1 LETFFVSKVSIVY
14 LHSIMR
20 DKIVEKSR
28 ELFVTLGFKSVT
40 MDDIANNLGISKK
53 TLYVHFKNKTAL
65 VKEVTLTV
73 IGYITN
79 GINQICIKE
88 ENPIKEIFEIKNFVM
103 EYLKDEKSAP
113 QYQLQ
118 KYYPSI
124 YATLK
129 QQQFELMEDCV
140 KGNLTKGIQ
149 LGLYRKDIS
158 IEFASRIYFHGVI
171 GVKDKDLFP
180 TSLFPTNELMVSY
193 LDYHLRGICSNK
205 GIEFLENQLKKN
217 H

>member
-1 LETFFVSKVSIVY
+1 METFIVSKVSIVY
-14 LHSIMR
+14 LYSIMR
-20 DKIVEKSR
+20 DKIIEKSR
-28 ELFVTLGFKSVT
+28 ELFLTLGFKSIT
-40 MDDIANNLGISKK
+40 MDEIANSLGVSKK

-73 IGYITN
+73 IDFITN

-118 KYYPSI
+118 KYYPRI

-129 QQQFELMEDCV
+129 QKQFELMEDCV
-140 KGNLTKGIQ
+140 KENLKKGIH
-149 LGLYRKDIS
+149 LNLYRKDIN

-171 GVKDKDLFP
+171 GVKDRDLFP
-180 TSLFPTNELMVSY
+180 LTHFSSTELMNYY
-193 LDYHLRGICSNK
+193 LEYHLRGICSEK
-205 GIEFLENQLKKN
+205 GVEILENQLKKN
-217 H
+217 